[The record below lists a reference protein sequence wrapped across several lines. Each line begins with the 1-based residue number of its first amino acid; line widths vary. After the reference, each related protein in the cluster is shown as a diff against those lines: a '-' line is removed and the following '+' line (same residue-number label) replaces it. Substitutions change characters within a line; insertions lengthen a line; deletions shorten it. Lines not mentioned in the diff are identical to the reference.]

1 MEDGVEWNDSTI
13 AIPQNSFFNCCP
25 NFEWEYL
32 NSPNYVYHQSSA
44 MVYATPPTFLD
55 NFLDSDVLSDTGET
69 SNSILILVLIS
80 ISRIPSSLAVK
91 TMVPGLYD
99 LFEGKRRFNGHLS
112 VVKML

>member
-1 MEDGVEWNDSTI
+1 
-13 AIPQNSFFNCCP
+13 
-25 NFEWEYL
+25 
-32 NSPNYVYHQSSA
+32 

-80 ISRIPSSLAVK
+80 ISRIPSSLTVK
-91 TMVPGLYD
+91 TMVPILYD
-99 LFEGKRRFNGHLS
+99 LFEGKRRFNGYLS